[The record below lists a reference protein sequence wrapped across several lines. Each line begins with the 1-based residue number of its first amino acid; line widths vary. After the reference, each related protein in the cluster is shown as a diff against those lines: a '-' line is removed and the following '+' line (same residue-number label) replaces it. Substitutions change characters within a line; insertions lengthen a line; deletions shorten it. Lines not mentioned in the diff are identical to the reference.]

1 MFSIDIN
8 RVIVL
13 ILIGAL
19 LLALYYHQ
27 FQSIPFISS
36 DRKAIEHDEGLSK
49 RDENVT
55 PDKKTSKQP
64 KRDKNAKQIKRSK
77 DDKTDLISIDN
88 MSQVS
93 LGSLVDLDV
102 ESKDGR
108 PYKKASELN
117 SLESAGTFGSLMD
130 GETENENFFFR

>member
-1 MFSIDIN
+1 MLSIDIN
-8 RVIVL
+8 RVVVL

-27 FQSIPFISS
+27 FQSIPFITG
-36 DRKAIEHDEGLSK
+36 DRKAIEHEEGLDK
-49 RDENVT
+49 VA
-55 PDKKTSKQP
+55 PDKKPSKQP
-64 KRDKNAKQIKRSK
+64 KRDKNVKSKGSK

>member
-1 MFSIDIN
+1 MFVIDIN

-36 DRKAIEHDEGLSK
+36 SDKKAIEHEEGL
-49 RDENVT
+49 DNAALN
-55 PDKKTSKQP
+55 KKQS
-64 KRDKNAKQIKRSK
+64 KQIKRDKSTQQPKRAK

-102 ESKDGR
+102 ESKDGK